1 MEEIIALFGT
11 LKIQIILILIGVD
24 IILGIIAAIVRK
36 EFVFRKLAMFMKG
49 PVLGYIF
56 GFVVIELI
64 AQALPSLTFI
74 IWIAFVLIVLALLGS
89 IFRNLAGLG
98 LPLPGSKGIKTK

>member
-1 MEEIIALFGT
+1 MEEIIVLFGT
-11 LKIQIILILIGVD
+11 CKIQVILILIGID
-24 IILGIIAAIVRK
+24 IILGIIAAIIKK

-64 AQALPSLTFI
+64 AWTLPSLSFI
-74 IWIAFVLIVLALLGS
+74 TWIAFVSIGLALLGS
-89 IFRNLAGLG
+89 ILRNLGKLGVG
-98 LPLPGSKGIKTK
+98 LPKILG